1 MSWSYKIIFAYV
13 VFIVGIMSMV
23 FIASQ
28 QTNEMQEDNYYAK
41 ELVYQKTIDGK
52 NNLNKIANKLTIVN
66 SNNSVIVKI
75 PAEVAVNIV
84 DGNIYFLRPSDQSK
98 DIKLMLKVDENSEQK
113 IPTEKLINGLYSI
126 KISWKSNGT
135 PYFYEQNFMIVK

>member
-13 VFIVGIMSMV
+13 VFIVGIMTMV

-52 NNLNKIANKLTIVN
+52 NNLNKVATKLTITN
-66 SNNSVIVKI
+66 SNENVVVKI
-75 PAEVAVNIV
+75 PTEVAVNIE

-98 DIKLMLKVDENSEQK
+98 DLKLVLKVDENSEQK

-126 KISWKSNGT
+126 KINWKSNGT
-135 PYFYEQNFMIVK
+135 PYYFEQNFMVVK